1 LARRID
7 PVCKL
12 CRREGMKLF
21 LKGERCYSPKC
32 AFEKRNYAP
41 GMHGKK
47 GTFKHKESDFAT
59 QLREKQRARR
69 IYGVQER
76 QFRRYFR
83 NAQHVKGM
91 TGVTLLVTLERRLD
105 NVVFRMGLAES
116 RPQARQLVR
125 HGHFNLNG
133 HRHNVPSYLVEVGDV
148 IEVRPT
154 SLTNGFFKT
163 VGDRLGQRAVP
174 QWLQFDETRLAC
186 RIVGTPDRQCIDLPL
201 NEQLIVEYYSR

>member
-1 LARRID
+1 
-7 PVCKL
+7 
-12 CRREGMKLF
+12 MKLF

-47 GTFKHKESDFAT
+47 GSFKHKESDFAT
-59 QLREKQRARR
+59 QLREKQKARR

-83 NAQHVKGM
+83 DALRVKGM

-105 NVVFRMGLAES
+105 NVVYRLGIADS
-116 RPQARQLVR
+116 RAQARQLVR
-125 HGHFNLNG
+125 HGHFALNG
-133 HRHNVPSYLVEVGDV
+133 HKHDIPSYLVDIGDT
-148 IEVRPT
+148 IEVRPG
-154 SLTNGFFKT
+154 SRDNGYFKAIA
-163 VGDRLGQRAVP
+163 DRLGQRSLP
-174 QWLQFDETRLAC
+174 EWLQFDEARL
-186 RIVGTPDRQCIDLPL
+186 VGRVIGLPSRQAVDLPL

>member
-1 LARRID
+1 MARRID
-7 PVCKL
+7 PVCRL

-32 AFEKRNYAP
+32 SFEKRNYAP

-47 GTFKHKESDFAT
+47 GTFKRKESDFAT

-91 TGVTLLVTLERRLD
+91 TGVTLLVD
-105 NVVFRMGLAES
+105 PGA
-116 RPQARQLVR
+116 PA
-125 HGHFNLNG
+125 
-133 HRHNVPSYLVEVGDV
+133 
-148 IEVRPT
+148 
-154 SLTNGFFKT
+154 
-163 VGDRLGQRAVP
+163 GQRGVP
-174 QWLQFDETRLAC
+174 HGPGGVSPTGASIGAPRAFQSQRAS
-186 RIVGTPDRQCIDLPL
+186 P
-201 NEQLIVEYYSR
+201 

>member
-1 LARRID
+1 MARNVD
-7 PVCKL
+7 PVCRL
-12 CRREGMKLF
+12 CRRENMKLF

-47 GTFKHKESDFAT
+47 GSFKHKESDFAT
-59 QLREKQRARR
+59 QLREKQKARR

-83 NAQHVKGM
+83 DALRVKGM

-105 NVVFRMGLAES
+105 NVVYRLGIADS
-116 RPQARQLVR
+116 RAQARQLVR
-125 HGHFNLNG
+125 HGHFALNG
-133 HRHNVPSYLVEVGDV
+133 HKHNVPSYLVDIGDT
-148 IEVRPT
+148 IEVRPG
-154 SLTNGFFKT
+154 SRDNGYFKAIAE
-163 VGDRLGQRAVP
+163 RLGQRSLP
-174 QWLQFDETRLAC
+174 EWLQFDEARL
-186 RIVGTPDRQCIDLPL
+186 VGRVIGLPSRQAVDLPL